1 VDDVSNNTLAGV
13 GKPATTSSCP
23 ALYQFQTTWRHHMRT
38 LPASQSASTTRR
50 RLGRPPSK
58 ILKVAV
64 SVRIPADV
72 DAFLNDYSDEHCMPK
87 GDIIAEAVTFFRVKK
102 DSNIRARAFGA

>member
-1 VDDVSNNTLAGV
+1 MRPS
-13 GKPATTSSCP
+13 P
-23 ALYQFQTTWRHHMRT
+23 ALE
-38 LPASQSASTTRR
+38 SAITQRR

-58 ILKVAV
+58 IRKVAV
-64 SVRIPADV
+64 SVRIPAEV

-102 DSNIRARAFGA
+102 DGNIRARAFGV